1 MKLKEGYLLR
11 EVAGEYV
18 VFPTGQNVVDSGSM
32 VSVNETGK
40 EIMEKLKDDILYE
53 DLKAWFWKKYE
64 AENEEEEVKLR
75 EDLDYFLNR
84 LYHHDML
91 VL

>member
-1 MKLKEGYLLR
+1 MLR